1 MHRSIRLMV
10 ALAVVSLPLAY
21 VAAQHGGGRPAGAG
35 AGAGASMGHSNAG
48 SSHSTSASSAGSSQ
62 QTGAGHQSPT
72 TLLENNSHLNTGL
85 TNALTKSG
93 VTLPSGGLQA
103 ACSGFK
109 NLGQCVSALHVS
121 NNMKISFDCLK
132 ADMTGQAP
140 TGTGCPSGTGTS
152 KMSLGKAISTLQP
165 TADAKAEAK
174 KANKQ
179 ADDDLKNAESSS

>member
-1 MHRSIRLMV
+1 MYRSIRLVV
-10 ALAVVSLPLAY
+10 ALAVALLPAFY
-21 VAAQHGGGRPAGAG
+21 IAAQRGGGGHSAGAG
-35 AGAGASMGHSNAG
+35 AGAGMGHSGAG
-48 SSHSTSASSAGSSQ
+48 MSHSTGMSNHDTGSA
-62 QTGAGHQSPT
+62 HQAPT
-72 TLLENNSHLNTGL
+72 TRLENNSHLNTSL

-121 NNMKISFDCLK
+121 NNLKISFDCLK

-140 TGTGCPSGTGTS
+140 AGTGCPTGTGTS
-152 KMSLGKAISTLQP
+152 KMSMGKSISALQP
-165 TADAKAEAK
+165 TADAKAETR

-179 ADDDLKNAESSS
+179 ADEDLKDAESNS